1 MLGRYCVKAGLNH
14 KWGFHALRRSLAT
27 NMVTSGVSVITVAQE
42 LGQYSINSTRQYI
55 SLDSKN
61 LTECALDFKGIEV
74 QGGSGR

>member
-1 MLGRYCVKAGLNH
+1 MLGRYCVKAGLP
-14 KWGFHALRRSLAT
+14 KQWGFHAIRRSIAT

-61 LTECALDFKGIEV
+61 LMQCALDFNGIEI
-74 QGGSGR
+74 GGAGR